1 MIKVL
6 FPRSE
11 ETIEQSD
18 TSDRITS
25 IQGAVVGLLEN
36 RKLHADTF
44 MKELEEVLVTEFGA
58 SEIIYRKKRAYSEAC
73 DSETLNELI
82 EKCDVIVHAIAD

>member
-11 ETIEQSD
+11 ETIEQND
-18 TSDRITS
+18 TSNRITS

-44 MKELEEVLVTEFGA
+44 MKELE
-58 SEIIYRKKRAYSEAC
+58 
-73 DSETLNELI
+73 
-82 EKCDVIVHAIAD
+82 